1 MPEDGQEVRKNK
13 FSVLLALF
21 RAKDNV
27 RLRNVR
33 LIDEN
38 DNHGGA
44 VKYGIAENRMVFA
57 AGCSL
62 HHRLYKGLAQSNI
75 YLV

>member
-1 MPEDGQEVRKNK
+1 M
-13 FSVLLALF
+13 LLALF

-27 RLRNVR
+27 RLQNVW

-38 DNHGGA
+38 DNQGGA
-44 VKYGIAENRMVFA
+44 VKYGIAENRMAFA

-62 HHRLYKGLAQSNI
+62 HHRFHKRARPVQHLFGMTGDRF
-75 YLV
+75 